1 MTKVLLT
8 HSMGPY
14 ELGWGQDMFDVF
26 GARLT
31 RGQGPF
37 GLRGHL
43 HAFALHTIAQNLSV
57 PVTVLEWPTEDLFRK
72 ELERR
77 YDFLGIQ
84 VFSIHLPKIARMV
97 QVAREISP
105 ATRIVLGGYG
115 VIHLY
120 KGFPG
125 DPPEPVR
132 YLRENV
138 DHVCMEEGVGFFRK
152 LLGEPLDRPIRQEF
166 QTDSWASLR
175 GAESLA
181 RFRFTSTLVALGCP
195 NGCEFCST
203 SAFFRANKIVVASPE
218 EVCSSLKS
226 AVQKARGDPILFNAL
241 FDEDFLLDRSYVLRL
256 GERIRKEGLAG
267 KVNLF
272 CFASVKSL
280 SQYRAEELA
289 AMGIGAVW
297 IGVESKFE
305 EAVTT
310 VHNFEKRKGR
320 DVAELVE
327 DLHRHGIL
335 VIASNILGLDFHDRR
350 NILEDIDFFVSLRPD
365 LYQVSPL
372 TPCPGTALFERME
385 KENRIAPDY
394 RCSDL
399 HLWSDN
405 LFRHEAFGRDE
416 IKALYELAHRKLY
429 ESNGPSVLRI
439 LDVALRGWET
449 LAHASDPHLQ
459 ERADRCF
466 FIASRLGAGLLY
478 SLCELAPTEAVRS
491 LVGEVEDRYLRHV
504 GPYSWKQ
511 KLLQRAVRRM
521 IGRTPSEDTLEEVN
535 KPRFVRTHYAG
546 DGSAPRVVK
555 RARPLVHVLEGLSLA
570 AARRVAG
577 LTPRPLF
584 PVRIQDIDEFPVTF
598 RSIEI
603 EGDRLNYA
611 DEGSGEVLLMLHGNP
626 MWSYLYRH
634 LIRGLKDRYR
644 CVALDLLGYGL
655 SDKPSDGDYS
665 MHAHLRRLAVFV
677 EQLDLK
683 GITLLCQDWGGIV
696 GLSYAARNKE
706 RFRRLVPM
714 NTAAFLP
721 RSLRD
726 YRDALRSWGFL
737 YLWAYKLPV
746 LGRRMAV
753 EWNLFLKAALRFGF
767 HNRARQVH
775 ERARMG
781 YLYPFQWP
789 GHRTAILKSVRQVPL
804 LPFGPLWDLL
814 RGTERLL
821 RGWQVRTQIIWGM
834 RDPIFGPWFIEKFE
848 SLLPN
853 RAPTLRIPTAGHF
866 LQDDEPEIVLQRLE
880 AFLSEDR
887 SNLSAAAGSIAASR
901 AA

>member
-1 MTKVLLT
+1 MAKVLLT
-8 HSMGPY
+8 HSIGPY

-37 GLRGHL
+37 NLRGHL

-57 PVTVLEWPTEDLFRK
+57 PVTVLEWPTEHLFRE
-72 ELERR
+72 ELKKQ

-97 QVAREISP
+97 RIAREVAP

-115 VIHLY
+115 VMHLY

-125 DPPEPVR
+125 DPPEPAR
-132 YLRENV
+132 YLRENA
-138 DHVCMEEGVGFFRK
+138 DHVCMEEGVAFFRK

-175 GAESLA
+175 GAKSLA

-195 NGCEFCST
+195 NACEFCST
-203 SAFFRANKIVVASPE
+203 SAFFRANKIVVAPPE

-226 AVQKARGDPILFNAL
+226 AVQHTRGDPILFNAL
-241 FDEDFLLDRSYVLRL
+241 FDEDFLLDRSYVSRL
-256 GERIRKEGLAG
+256 GELIQKQDLSG

-280 SQYRAEELA
+280 SQYTAEELA

-310 VHNFEKRKGR
+310 VHNFQKRKGK
-320 DVAELVE
+320 DVTELVD

-350 NILEDIDFFVSLRPD
+350 NLLEDIDFLVSLRPD

-385 KENRIAPDY
+385 KEGRIAPDY

-405 LFRHEAFGRDE
+405 LFRHDAFGRDE
-416 IKALYELAHRKLY
+416 LKEMYERAHKKLY
-429 ESNGPSVLRI
+429 ATNGPSLLRM
-439 LDVALRGWET
+439 LDVALRGWQT
-449 LAHASDPHLQ
+449 LAHAPDPHLQ
-459 ERADRCF
+459 ARADRCF
-466 FIASRLGAGLLY
+466 FMASRLGAALLY
-478 SLCELAPTEAVRS
+478 SLRKLAPTDTVRRQ
-491 LVGEVEDRYLRHV
+491 VDEVEERYLRHV

-511 KLLQRAVRRM
+511 KLVQRIVCRQLRRV
-521 IGRTPSEDTLEEVN
+521 PSEDTLEEVN
-535 KPRFVRTHYAG
+535 QPRFVVTRYPG
-546 DGSAPRVVK
+546 DGSAPKIVK
-555 RARPLVHVLEGLSLA
+555 RARPIRHFCEQLSLTA
-570 AARRVAG
+570 VRRLGG
-577 LTPRPLF
+577 LRPRSLF
-584 PVRIQDIDEFPVTF
+584 PVRLRDIDDFPVVF

-603 EGDRLNYA
+603 EGDRLHYV

-626 MWSYLYRH
+626 TWSYLYRH
-634 LIRGLKDRYR
+634 LIRRLQSRYR

-665 MHAHLRRLAVFV
+665 MHAHVRRLAAFV
-677 EQLDLK
+677 ERLDLRE
-683 GITLLCQDWGGIV
+683 ITLLCQDWGGII
-696 GLSYAARNKE
+696 GLSYAACNKE

-721 RSLRD
+721 GSLRE
-726 YRDALRSWGFL
+726 YGEALRSWGFL
-737 YLWAYKLPV
+737 YLWAYRLPI

-767 HNRARQVH
+767 HNRDRQLHEKARL
-775 ERARMG
+775 G

-789 GHRTAILKSVRQVPL
+789 GHRTAILKAVRQVPL
-804 LPFGPLWDLL
+804 LPLGPLRDLL
-814 RGTERLL
+814 RGTERRL
-821 RGWQVRTQIIWGM
+821 RGWPVRTQIIWGM

-853 RAPTLRIPTAGHF
+853 HAPTLRIPTAGHF
-866 LQDDEPEIVLQRLE
+866 LLDDEPEIILHRLE
-880 AFLSEDR
+880 AFLAEDQRGPTSETAIHG
-887 SNLSAAAGSIAASR
+887 AAIAA
-901 AA
+901 